1 MRCCFRNTLIITK
14 WNVRN
19 LLRILVGNGW
29 IGWDLIHSHGLPAQL
44 SHLIRHTEPHSTV
57 IMCPQ
62 RSEENRAFIITNYV
76 SAYYVGECLTHIPLN
91 QGKDKCKFELAQ
103 QGIIF
108 LFWIKQKTM
117 IIIII
122 IVYIFLSDGDI
133 YRTSLFTCNMHLR
146 SFLCF
151 A

>member
-44 SHLIRHTEPHSTV
+44 SHLIRNTEPHSTV
-57 IMCPQ
+57 IMCQQ

-76 SAYYVGECLTHIPLN
+76 SAYYVGESLTHIPFN
-91 QGKDKCKFELAQ
+91 QGKETCKFKLAQ

-117 IIIII
+117 IKLIFTTINLQWLLA
-122 IVYIFLSDGDI
+122 IVDATKERKGRIQ
-133 YRTSLFTCNMHLR
+133 R
-146 SFLCF
+146 
-151 A
+151 